1 MSRQGV
7 PDYLVTMRKR
17 GENPERV
24 AGPLDDYRGDDP
36 TLLQTRGK
44 WKRDG
49 MRDSINIWQRYAS
62 PVWMDIN
69 PSDTLQF
76 RNARD
81 NDDERHICPLQLDVI
96 RRGVQLWS
104 NPGDVVLSPFMGI
117 ASEGHVALE
126 LGRAF
131 IGFELKPSYYAC
143 AVGNLKAAEAAGK
156 VPTLFDEV
164 TA

>member
-1 MSRQGV
+1 MSRQGI

-17 GENPERV
+17 GENPEPV
-24 AGPLDDYRGDDP
+24 AGKLASFAGEDGPRLMDDD
-36 TLLQTRGK
+36 TRN
-44 WKRDG
+44 
-49 MRDSINIWQRYAS
+49 SINIWQRYAS

-96 RRGVQLWS
+96 RRGIQLWS

-117 ASEGHVALE
+117 GSEGHVALE
-126 LGRAF
+126 MGRAF
-131 IGFELKPSYYAC
+131 IGFELKPSYYDC
-143 AVGNLKAAEAAGK
+143 AVKNLIESEKSSTQE
-156 VPTLFDEV
+156 TLF
-164 TA
+164 A

>member
-1 MSRQGV
+1 
-7 PDYLVTMRKR
+7 
-17 GENPERV
+17 
-24 AGPLDDYRGDDP
+24 
-36 TLLQTRGK
+36 
-44 WKRDG
+44 
-49 MRDSINIWQRYAS
+49 
-62 PVWMDIN
+62 MDIS

-104 NPGDVVLSPFMGI
+104 NPGDVVLSTFMGI
-117 ASEGHVALE
+117 GSEGHVALE

-143 AVGNLKAAEAAGK
+143 AVGNLRVAEKASA
-156 VPTLFDEV
+156 VPTLFDAV
-164 TA
+164 AQGPTTAPLGPTTTSGCLSPSARAGARSATARPVRACA